1 MNASPASQTF
11 PVRPLRRDDLERLVS
26 IDKAHTGNARRR
38 FMEKRLAAA
47 VERPDEHLQV
57 GVEHDGQLVGFALGR
72 MLYGEFGQLEPVAVL
87 DAMGVDPSSQEH
99 GFGHALIQGVETL
112 ARRQGV
118 HWLHTQADWTSH
130 GLLRFFDSAG
140 FKLGQRVVLERD
152 TSRPIVEPESET

>member
-1 MNASPASQTF
+1 MNAPSTAQSCTL
-11 PVRPLRRDDLERLVS
+11 RPLRRDDLDRLVG
-26 IDKAHTGNARRR
+26 IDKAHTGNGRRR
-38 FMEKRLAAA
+38 FMEKRLTAAM
-47 VERPDEHLQV
+47 ECPDEHLQV
-57 GVEHDGQLVGFALGR
+57 GVERDGQLVGFALGR

-99 GFGHALIQGVETL
+99 GYGHALIQGVEAL

-140 FKLGQRVVLERD
+140 FKLAQRVVLERD
-152 TSRPIVEPESET
+152 TSRPVAEPETDI